1 MSRQYNSHTA
11 PSSLRRASSASDAA
25 ANNSA
30 LASAAS
36 NAASAANGNGTTHN
50 GGGSS
55 SDLYQQLIDSN
66 DLVKELDDI
75 EAISQQISQHA
86 EVLYQNWKSNSLPR
100 TGGGGGGGG
109 STSLTT
115 SSNNSNNPSSNQ
127 GHQSTNPQRA
137 VSSSSTTYG
146 AGVGFPKRPIIE
158 NGYSNGSPPP
168 LSASSTISNNRNG
181 NGSHYGGGNHHPHHN
196 PSLEPLQPPQH
207 HHQISGGVGDVKKGG
222 SVGGGGSASPLS
234 SPTSTLTSPSFINK
248 TLPRS
253 NSSGSGESPHHS
265 STTGA
270 TTSSASKL
278 DLLTSPVVNGNLKD
292 LVNSFVS
299 TDRAKQAARQT
310 ISQTISN
317 QMNRKSHQP
326 NHHQFMR
333 SPSPSNSAI
342 SASSTGSSFS
352 SRGMSPPLRSPM
364 LASSLGGQTSTGPG
378 VVPSLPTSERRLMDA
393 FPSNASIMNNVHTKM
408 PPLFSTASITGGNGN
423 NQNSNSTIGDP
434 SSTHQQPLTI
444 STTITPEQQQQ
455 QILPPKWPQ
464 DQTDQVGG
472 HGQHQVIRIPVQH
485 LPSSSSSSTSSIMDS
500 AATNTSSA
508 NPPAEANLRSPTILH
523 QMSSS
528 STPPSSSTTS
538 AAGTTSIPSL
548 HAAHVENMKKRFEEA
563 KERINAMHQ
572 RATSGLAP
580 FMGHPD
586 PFADELDFF
595 SRNRS
600 RPQRPLVAPPH
611 PELTPQQKQHIS
623 ERSSPANLANSV
635 NAAGVNP
642 NIAIAGG
649 VQPPKRFG
657 GSVAERVMI
666 FERCPIFGDGTMVSG
681 LKEPRMPALL
691 LNSKQTSAAAMNMIP
706 VHTSNISSAPWR
718 NLQQESMGKI
728 QVIENSVI
736 GIS

>member
-1 MSRQYNSHTA
+1 
-11 PSSLRRASSASDAA
+11 
-25 ANNSA
+25 
-30 LASAAS
+30 
-36 NAASAANGNGTTHN
+36 
-50 GGGSS
+50 
-55 SDLYQQLIDSN
+55 
-66 DLVKELDDI
+66 
-75 EAISQQISQHA
+75 
-86 EVLYQNWKSNSLPR
+86 
-100 TGGGGGGGG
+100 
-109 STSLTT
+109 
-115 SSNNSNNPSSNQ
+115 
-127 GHQSTNPQRA
+127 
-137 VSSSSTTYG
+137 
-146 AGVGFPKRPIIE
+146 
-158 NGYSNGSPPP
+158 
-168 LSASSTISNNRNG
+168 
-181 NGSHYGGGNHHPHHN
+181 
-196 PSLEPLQPPQH
+196 
-207 HHQISGGVGDVKKGG
+207 
-222 SVGGGGSASPLS
+222 
-234 SPTSTLTSPSFINK
+234 
-248 TLPRS
+248 
-253 NSSGSGESPHHS
+253 
-265 STTGA
+265 
-270 TTSSASKL
+270 
-278 DLLTSPVVNGNLKD
+278 
-292 LVNSFVS
+292 
-299 TDRAKQAARQT
+299 
-310 ISQTISN
+310 
-317 QMNRKSHQP
+317 
-326 NHHQFMR
+326 
-333 SPSPSNSAI
+333 
-342 SASSTGSSFS
+342 
-352 SRGMSPPLRSPM
+352 MSPPLRSPM
-364 LASSLGGQTSTGPG
+364 LASSLGGQTSTGTG

-434 SSTHQQPLTI
+434 SSAHQQPLTI

-485 LPSSSSSSTSSIMDS
+485 LPSSSSS
-500 AATNTSSA
+500 
-508 NPPAEANLRSPTILH
+508 R
-523 QMSSS
+523 
-528 STPPSSSTTS
+528 TS

-718 NLQQESMGKI
+718 NLQQE
-728 QVIENSVI
+728 
-736 GIS
+736 

>member
-1 MSRQYNSHTA
+1 M
-11 PSSLRRASSASDAA
+11 
-25 ANNSA
+25 
-30 LASAAS
+30 
-36 NAASAANGNGTTHN
+36 
-50 GGGSS
+50 
-55 SDLYQQLIDSN
+55 
-66 DLVKELDDI
+66 
-75 EAISQQISQHA
+75 
-86 EVLYQNWKSNSLPR
+86 
-100 TGGGGGGGG
+100 
-109 STSLTT
+109 
-115 SSNNSNNPSSNQ
+115 
-127 GHQSTNPQRA
+127 
-137 VSSSSTTYG
+137 
-146 AGVGFPKRPIIE
+146 
-158 NGYSNGSPPP
+158 
-168 LSASSTISNNRNG
+168 
-181 NGSHYGGGNHHPHHN
+181 
-196 PSLEPLQPPQH
+196 
-207 HHQISGGVGDVKKGG
+207 
-222 SVGGGGSASPLS
+222 
-234 SPTSTLTSPSFINK
+234 
-248 TLPRS
+248 
-253 NSSGSGESPHHS
+253 
-265 STTGA
+265 
-270 TTSSASKL
+270 
-278 DLLTSPVVNGNLKD
+278 
-292 LVNSFVS
+292 
-299 TDRAKQAARQT
+299 
-310 ISQTISN
+310 
-317 QMNRKSHQP
+317 
-326 NHHQFMR
+326 
-333 SPSPSNSAI
+333 
-342 SASSTGSSFS
+342 
-352 SRGMSPPLRSPM
+352 
-364 LASSLGGQTSTGPG
+364 
-378 VVPSLPTSERRLMDA
+378 
-393 FPSNASIMNNVHTKM
+393 
-408 PPLFSTASITGGNGN
+408 
-423 NQNSNSTIGDP
+423 
-434 SSTHQQPLTI
+434 
-444 STTITPEQQQQ
+444 
-455 QILPPKWPQ
+455 
-464 DQTDQVGG
+464 
-472 HGQHQVIRIPVQH
+472 
-485 LPSSSSSSTSSIMDS
+485 
-500 AATNTSSA
+500 TNTSSA

-728 QVIENSVI
+728 QVIENSMI